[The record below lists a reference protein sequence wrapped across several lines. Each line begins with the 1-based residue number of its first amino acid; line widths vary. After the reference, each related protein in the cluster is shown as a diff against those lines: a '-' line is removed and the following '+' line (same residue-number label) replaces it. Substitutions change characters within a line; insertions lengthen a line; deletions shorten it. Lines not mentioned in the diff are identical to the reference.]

1 MQSCYHQPPKC
12 ILGGMP
18 QEIQHRMW
26 LVLSVPFLYW
36 LLNLPHG
43 HWWMH
48 YWENMG
54 VAAQTCHQNPCIC
67 LRQTFQNIILPRI
80 KTGNTPLYCNLGQ
93 LLSLI
98 YSITELISPEH
109 PCCPT
114 AIWIL
119 FVIAYNMKSYV
130 HRRFF
135 IRVSCSMLNFYFA
148 LGNHS
153 NIRKS

>member
-1 MQSCYHQPPKC
+1 
-12 ILGGMP
+12 
-18 QEIQHRMW
+18 
-26 LVLSVPFLYW
+26 
-36 LLNLPHG
+36 
-43 HWWMH
+43 MH
-48 YWENMG
+48 YWENMLG
-54 VAAQTCHQNPCIC
+54 VVAQTCHQNPCIR

-93 LLSLI
+93 QLSPI

-109 PCCPT
+109 HWCPT

-119 FVIAYNMKSYV
+119 FVSAYNMKSYV
-130 HRRFF
+130 HTRFF

-153 NIRKS
+153 NIQKS